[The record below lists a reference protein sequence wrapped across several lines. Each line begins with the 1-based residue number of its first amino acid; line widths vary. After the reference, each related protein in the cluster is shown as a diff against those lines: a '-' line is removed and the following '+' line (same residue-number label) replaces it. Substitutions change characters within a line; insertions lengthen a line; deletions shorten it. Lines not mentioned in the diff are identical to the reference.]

1 MSTSMCLVVLF
12 HSFLSG
18 SKLRPFTPQYKYPT
32 SKREDLTRVV
42 MCRWRAD
49 ASTTGELAQL
59 VERPLCMR
67 EVPGS
72 MPGFS
77 KFSAIALGSGY
88 FLGKDH
94 IFDISFCYSNSA
106 KFSLAL

>member
-1 MSTSMCLVVLF
+1 
-12 HSFLSG
+12 
-18 SKLRPFTPQYKYPT
+18 
-32 SKREDLTRVV
+32 

-49 ASTTGELAQL
+49 ASPIGKLAQM

-88 FLGKDH
+88 SLGKDH
-94 IFDISFCYSNSA
+94 IFDISSCYPNSA